1 MPLIITVSADE
12 GLARVAQTFG
22 RMPEAVDRAKKRAL
36 RKVGTWLKRQV
47 LRAASSA
54 SAIPQ
59 KWFSQAMRYRV
70 TASPEG
76 LRVWIGTDPVK
87 THRLGRVR
95 WTPRMAGA
103 RVGKRSFPGSWSWGR
118 GKTGPAVMSRLGGSR
133 LPIDV
138 EKVEIH
144 PAILARL
151 ESLQTEA
158 AERFET
164 LLRQE
169 LNYALTV
176 EGAR

>member
-12 GLARVAQTFG
+12 GLARVRDAFE
-22 RMPEAVDRAKKRAL
+22 RMPEGVDRAKKRAL

-47 LRAASSA
+47 LRAASVA

-59 KWFSQAMRYRV
+59 KWFNQAMRYRV

-76 LRVWIGTDPVK
+76 LTVWIGTNPVK
-87 THRLGRVR
+87 AHRLGRVR
-95 WTPRMAGA
+95 WTPRMDGA

-118 GKTGPAVMSRLGGSR
+118 GKTGPAVMYRTGASR

-138 EKVEIH
+138 ETVEIH

-151 ESLQTEA
+151 ESLQAEA